1 MGNGQM
7 RDLAPQVGIR
17 MNLPVR
23 TGKRNA
29 AVAEAHAKIAQRSF
43 ELAAKIDQ
51 VKFQVQES
59 YEQVLESERILDL
72 YERQILPQADENVRS
87 AQSAYVT
94 GKAPFVSLIEAQRS
108 FIALRD
114 RNFEAT
120 ADYFRRRATL
130 DRLVG
135 QTP

>member
-1 MGNGQM
+1 M

-23 TGKRNA
+23 TAKRNA
-29 AVAEAHAKIAQRSF
+29 AVAEAQAKIAQRSF

-51 VKFQVQES
+51 VKFQTQEA
-59 YEQVLESERILDL
+59 YEQVLESERILAL
-72 YERQILPQADENVRS
+72 YEGKILPQADENVKS

-94 GKAPFVSLIEAQRS
+94 GKLPFVSLIEAQRS
-108 FIALRD
+108 FISLRD
-114 RNFEAT
+114 RNYEAT

-130 DRLVG
+130 ERLVG